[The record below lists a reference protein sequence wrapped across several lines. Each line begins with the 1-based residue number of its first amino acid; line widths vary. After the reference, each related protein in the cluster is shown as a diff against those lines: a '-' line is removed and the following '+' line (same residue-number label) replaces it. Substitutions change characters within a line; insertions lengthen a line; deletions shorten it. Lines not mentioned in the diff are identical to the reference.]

1 MSSEAILI
9 GNTLADESKSHSIT
23 RLVSR
28 ITSVIEAYES
38 KYVMFNALEKDVSKL
53 IELLPGVESPTVI
66 PLADK
71 NKVAIHAVC
80 KETVFWE
87 TIETLKENGA
97 SSLLVLPIEK
107 WVS

>member
-1 MSSEAILI
+1 
-9 GNTLADESKSHSIT
+9 
-23 RLVSR
+23 
-28 ITSVIEAYES
+28 
-38 KYVMFNALEKDVSKL
+38 MFNASEKDVDKL
-53 IELLPGVESPTVI
+53 IQLLPGVESPTVI